1 MLGGIDDVYH
11 LRIGYLV
18 PEYVVVAID
27 CARVAFQLCVLL
39 YP

>member
-18 PEYVVVAID
+18 SEYVVVVID
-27 CARVAFQLCVLL
+27 CACVAFQLCVLL